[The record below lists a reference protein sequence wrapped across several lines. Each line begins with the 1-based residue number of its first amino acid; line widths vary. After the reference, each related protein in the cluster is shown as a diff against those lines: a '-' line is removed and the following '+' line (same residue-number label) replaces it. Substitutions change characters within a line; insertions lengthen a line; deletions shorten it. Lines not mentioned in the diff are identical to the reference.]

1 MANLSEIKKD
11 SNWGDTASTLN
22 SNFQN
27 MNVDLEK
34 VKSSTTKFKGYFT
47 TETALKNAYP
57 SPKVGEAAWVG
68 EPYPGTVYDVQVAGT
83 WHNTGKAPDTDS
95 VDLKDYARKEE
106 LTEVSNKV
114 AGINYVT
121 CDTAASTAAKTV
133 SITGLTSLTTGIR
146 LLVKMTNNNTAS
158 NATLNINSLGAKPL
172 YYDNERASSDN
183 SWEAGEVI
191 DVYYDGTNFYA
202 GNVQGGSSDGGNKT
216 LTWNTDAAT
225 TRKQVPLKYRKELLQ
240 ISYKDGEGNA
250 VNEQYIGTAFDDT
263 SWADDSN
270 WNRIYDSQY
279 HPIGEGK
286 NGVADFIVGYAI
298 YANTGEKTSYNS
310 NWKYYEVRVS
320 GYSTITCD
328 VAYSATGAGIAFYDQ
343 DGAFISGFTKST
355 DNYGENVSVDIP
367 DGAVTAKWAWSDVY
381 MPYKSEGKY
390 VLSKNENIPSESIA
404 YNDGT
409 QKDFNDRVN
418 GFFNNKGEKKTA
430 TLVKGYYIN
439 ASSGSIVSNNQWDY
453 FEANVEGCKKIY
465 CKVGFADSSANVGLA
480 FYDESDS
487 FISGYYKLVFEGSED
502 VELDIPDGAVT
513 ARWSWLNSKIQE
525 NNGAYSLNS
534 DINIDSSQVKYGT
547 QTQYEFNNEISS
559 KIENADLTEKTYM
572 ADSTSNYYVNANTGD
587 IVYSDAW
594 KYFEAD
600 IEGCKKISCKV
611 GWASNLTACVGIAF
625 YDESDTYISGYYLLG
640 ERQWK
645 YITIEVPENAVKARW
660 SWLSATT
667 GDHAPNPYTAN
678 NGEYTVA
685 KEKSLSDDS
694 DVIDHNTVNLLV
706 ADQIEKTFNDGVN
719 DFTPPNDGYS
729 MSNPIDAR
737 AGDWFTR
744 TGTET
749 GMIVVTDETDK
760 NGQRLYKSDGSTL
773 GASFQ
778 IPKDMDWVRYI
789 RLAVEEE
796 GANDGSVVICKGKYA
811 FTGSEKGDFLTIP
824 KLRVEK
830 RNLTNDLL
838 YIKNEDGSK
847 YFKVYV
853 DTDGNIKAKEVELAI
868 SDSELPTNWKTLTLQ
883 GSFNGSFDRFVI
895 MNTDF
900 LIDLSEDGPMKIKA
914 ISPAL
919 TSTYSNFEHFYTS
932 SGEGRYVVDTLQNVV
947 TNGKGITIFDG
958 DFNTIETNIEGG
970 DIHDFVYISDEHLI
984 ILSSATGTVEVPGG
998 SSTQI
1003 NGIVA
1008 KEIKKVNGVWK
1019 QIGYFSSIK
1028 YPQLCTDAFGEMSSS
1043 AIENHQN
1050 TIGLD
1055 YDGNLILNMRNW
1067 ESWIKIKRTEK
1078 SDGTVTLGSDTYD
1091 YDEAIIGRVGGRRN
1105 SGYIDSKRVLP
1116 EGFSF
1121 TDVPQSLTEV
1131 SDDDWED
1138 WQWFHCH
1145 DVKYWGM
1152 KKIDG
1157 QDYPTYTLF
1166 DNNMFTAASG
1176 TSGYNSTNKHNN
1188 SSNNPNGANNVSRVV
1203 QVSIDWDN
1211 HLIKDYR
1218 VYVIPKMY
1226 SSEQGGATMYE
1237 EGVISISYSYQGT
1250 FGLWDFRT
1258 ASTQVSGNVYTGAKQ
1273 LFLGK
1278 YTSYGY
1284 CYRANTYKIE

>member
-1 MANLSEIKKD
+1 MAKELSVLQQQAEAIKTEVNKGANTSSRIGGMFSD
-11 SNWGDTASTLN
+11 MLDYNE
-22 SNFQN
+22 
-27 MNVDLEK
+27 EK
-34 VKSSTTKFKGYFT
+34 
-47 TETALKNAYP
+47 
-57 SPKVGEAAWVG
+57 
-68 EPYPGTVYDVQVAGT
+68 
-83 WHNTGKAPDTDS
+83 
-95 VDLKDYARKEE
+95 RKE
-106 LTEVSNKV
+106 LSNKV

-133 SITGLTSLTTGIR
+133 SITELTSLTTGIR

-191 DVYYDGTNFYA
+191 DIYYDGTNFYS

-225 TRKQVPLKYRKELLQ
+225 TRKQVQLKDRKELLQ
-240 ISYKDGEGNA
+240 ISYKDGEGNSI
-250 VNEQYIGTAFDDT
+250 NEQYIGTAFDDT

-279 HPIGEGK
+279 HPIIRGK
-286 NGVADFIVGYAI
+286 GVADFIVGYAI
-298 YANTGEKTSYNS
+298 SANTGEKTSYNS
-310 NWKYYEVRVS
+310 NWKYYEVRVN

-328 VAYSATGAGIAFYDQ
+328 VAYSSSGIGIAFYDK
-343 DGAFISGFTKST
+343 DGVFISGFTKST

-381 MPYKSEGKY
+381 MPYKSEGEY
-390 VLSKNENIPSESIA
+390 ILSVNENISSEFIT
-404 YNDGT
+404 YNGET
-409 QKDFNDRVN
+409 QKDFNDRIN
-418 GFFNNKGEKKTA
+418 EFIENKGSENIAKS
-430 TLVKGYYIN
+430 TLYYAIN
-439 ASSGSIVSNNQWDY
+439 ASTGDIISSSDWEY
-453 FEANVEGCKKIY
+453 FEANVEGRKKLY
-465 CKVGFADSSANVGLA
+465 CKVGFSNTTHIGLA
-480 FYDESDS
+480 FYDENDS
-487 FISGYYKLVFEGSED
+487 FISGYYKSIFEGSED
-502 VELDIPDGAVT
+502 VELDIPENAVT
-513 ARWSWLNSKIQE
+513 ARWSWLLSKSEE
-525 NNGAYSLNS
+525 NNGEYMFDSELH
-534 DINIDSSQVKYGT
+534 IDASKVIYGS
-547 QTQYEFNNEISS
+547 QTQSEFNDSISN
-559 KIENADLTEKTYM
+559 KDLTEKTYQ
-572 ADSTSNYYVNANTGD
+572 AESTNTYYINSTNGD
-587 IVYSDAW
+587 IEYSDAW
-594 KYFEAD
+594 KYYEAD
-600 IEGCKKISCKV
+600 VEGCKTLSCKV
-611 GWASNLTACVGIAF
+611 GRGSSTSYSIGLAF
-625 YDESDTYISGYYLLG
+625 YDDSDTYISGYSKIGLNMWDYVTLD
-640 ERQWK
+640 
-645 YITIEVPENAVKARW
+645 VPDNAATVRW
-660 SWLSATT
+660 SWLKDDTSLSPSTSN
-667 GDHAPNPYTAN
+667 D
-678 NGEYTVA
+678 GEYTVT

-706 ADQIEKTFNDGVN
+706 ADQIEKTFNDGSN

-729 MSNPIDAR
+729 MSNPIDVK
-737 AGDWFTR
+737 AGDWITR

-749 GMIVVTDETDK
+749 GMIVVTDENDT

-811 FTGSEKGDFLTIP
+811 FTGSEKGNFLTIP

-883 GSFNGSFDRFVI
+883 GSFNGYFDRFVI

-900 LIDLSEDGPMKIKA
+900 LIDLSENGPMKIKA

-919 TSTYSNFEHFYTS
+919 TNMYSNFEHFYTS
-932 SGEGRYVVDTLQNVV
+932 DKGGRYVVDTIQNVV
-947 TNGKGITIFDG
+947 PNGKGITIFDG
-958 DFNTIETNIEGG
+958 DFNTIATNIEGG

-998 SSTQI
+998 SSTKI

-1008 KEIKKVNGVWK
+1008 KEIKKANGVWK

-1152 KKIDG
+1152 KNIDG

-1258 ASTQVSGNVYTGAKQ
+1258 ASTQVIGNVYTGAKQ

>member
-1 MANLSEIKKD
+1 MAKDFESLKQQALVIKNEVEDGANSSERVGGI
-11 SNWGDTASTLN
+11 
-22 SNFQN
+22 
-27 MNVDLEK
+27 LEDM
-34 VKSSTTKFKGYFT
+34 
-47 TETALKNAYP
+47 L
-57 SPKVGEAAWVG
+57 
-68 EPYPGTVYDVQVAGT
+68 
-83 WHNTGKAPDTDS
+83 
-95 VDLKDYARKEE
+95 DYNEEKRKE
-106 LTEVSNKV
+106 LSNKT
-114 AGINYVT
+114 AGVNYVT
-121 CDTAASTAAKTV
+121 CETAASTAAKTV

-191 DVYYDGTNFYA
+191 DVYYDGTNFYSS
-202 GNVQGGSSDGGNKT
+202 NVQGGSSDGGNRILEWKS
-216 LTWNTDAAT
+216 DAAT
-225 TRKQVPLKYRKELLQ
+225 TRKQVTLKDRKELLQ
-240 ISYKDGEGNA
+240 ISYKDGEGNSI
-250 VNEQYIGTAFDDT
+250 NEQYIGTAFDDT

-279 HPIGEGK
+279 HPIIEGK
-286 NGVADFIVGYAI
+286 GVADFIVGHAI
-298 YANTGEKTSYNS
+298 NANTGEKTSYDS
-310 NWKYYEVRVS
+310 SWKYCEVRVS

-328 VAYSATGAGIAFYDQ
+328 VAYSSSGIGIAFYDK
-343 DGAFISGFTKST
+343 DGAFISGFTKAT
-355 DNYGENVSVDIP
+355 NNYGENISVDIP
-367 DGAVTAKWAWSDVY
+367 DGAVTAKWPWSDNY
-381 MPYKSEGKY
+381 MPYKSEGEY
-390 VLSKNENIPSESIA
+390 ILSVNENIPSEFIT
-404 YNDGT
+404 YNGET
-409 QKDFNDRVN
+409 QKDFNDRIN
-418 GFFNNKGEKKTA
+418 EFIENKGSENIAKS
-430 TLVKGYYIN
+430 TLYYAIN
-439 ASSGSIVSNNQWDY
+439 ASTGDIISSSAWEY
-453 FEANVEGCKKIY
+453 FEANVEGRKKLY
-465 CKVGFADSSANVGLA
+465 CKVGFSNTTPIGLA
-480 FYDESDS
+480 FYDENDS
-487 FISGYYKLVFEGSED
+487 FISGYYKSIFEGSED
-502 VELDIPDGAVT
+502 VELDIPENAVT
-513 ARWSWLNSKIQE
+513 ARWSWILSKSEE
-525 NNGAYSLNS
+525 NNGEYMFDSELH
-534 DINIDSSQVKYGT
+534 IDASKVTYGS
-547 QTQYEFNNEISS
+547 QTQSEFNDSISN
-559 KIENADLTEKTYM
+559 KDLTEKTYQ
-572 ADSTSNYYVNANTGD
+572 AESTNSYYINSTNGD
-587 IVYSDAW
+587 ILYSDSW
-594 KYFEAD
+594 KYYEAD
-600 IEGCKKISCKV
+600 VEGCKTLSCKV
-611 GWASNLTACVGIAF
+611 GRGTSTSYSIGLAF
-625 YDESDTYISGYYLLG
+625 YDDSDTYISGYSKIGLNMWDYVTLD
-640 ERQWK
+640 
-645 YITIEVPENAVKARW
+645 VPDNAATVRW
-660 SWLSATT
+660 SWLKDDTSLSPSTS
-667 GDHAPNPYTAN
+667 N
-678 NGEYTVA
+678 NGEYTVT

-694 DVIDHNTVNLLV
+694 GVVDHYTVNLLV

-719 DFTPPNDGYS
+719 SFTPPNDGYS
-729 MSNPIDAR
+729 MSNPIDVK
-737 AGDWFTR
+737 AGDWITR

-749 GMIVVTDETDK
+749 GMIVVTDENDT

-853 DTDGNIKAKEVELAI
+853 DTDGNIRAKEVELAI

-883 GSFNGSFDRFVI
+883 GSFNGYFDRFVI
-895 MNTDF
+895 MNTEF
-900 LIDLSEDGPMKIKA
+900 LIDLSENGPMKIKT

-919 TSTYSNFEHFYTS
+919 TNMYSNFEHFYTS
-932 SGEGRYVVDTLQNVV
+932 DRKGRYVVDTAQNVV
-947 TNGKGITIFDG
+947 PKGKGITIFDG

-1008 KEIKKVNGVWK
+1008 KEIKKVKGVWK

-1055 YDGNLILNMRNW
+1055 YDGNIILNMRNW

-1121 TDVPQSLTEV
+1121 TDVPHSLTEV

-1152 KKIDG
+1152 KNING
-1157 QDYPTYTLF
+1157 QNYPTYTLF

-1258 ASTQVSGNVYTGAKQ
+1258 ASTKISGNVYTGAKQ

>member
-11 SNWGDTASTLN
+11 SNWGEAASTIN

-47 TETALKNAYP
+47 TETALKEAYP
-57 SPKVGEAAWVG
+57 SPKVGETAWVG
-68 EPYPGTVYDVQVAGT
+68 STYPGMVYDVQTDGA

-95 VDLKDYARKEE
+95 VDLTDYARKEE

-191 DVYYDGTNFYA
+191 DIYYDGTNFYS

-225 TRKQVPLKYRKELLQ
+225 TRKQVQLKDRKELLQ
-240 ISYKDGEGNA
+240 ISYKDGEGNSI
-250 VNEQYIGTAFDDT
+250 NEQYIGTAFDDT

-270 WNRIYDSQY
+270 WKRVYDSQY
-279 HPIGEGK
+279 HPVVESLTGTA
-286 NGVADFIVGYAI
+286 NFTSGYRVD
-298 YANTGEKTSYNS
+298 ANTGELKYTSEFKS
-310 NWKYYEVRVS
+310 CEVRVE
-320 GYSTITCD
+320 GYDNITTD
-328 VAYSATGAGIAFYDQ
+328 VAYSQSGTGIAFYDKE
-343 DGAFISGFTKST
+343 GTYISGFSKSV
-355 DNYGENVSVDIP
+355 NYYGENLSIDIP
-367 DGAVTAKWAWSDVY
+367 ENAVTAKWSWSDSLMAY
-381 MPYKSEGKY
+381 QSDGKY
-390 VLSKNENIPSESIA
+390 ILSIKESIPSEYVV
-404 YNDGT
+404 YNDET
-409 QKDFNDRVN
+409 QKDFNDRISE
-418 GFFNNKGEKKTA
+418 FIENKSEENVA
-430 TLVKGYYIN
+430 TSVTLKLIN
-439 ASSGSIVSNNQWDY
+439 ASTGEITSNDSWKY
-453 FEANVEGCKKIY
+453 FEANVNGHKKLY
-465 CKVGFADSSANVGLA
+465 CKVGFSNNKTLNVGLA
-480 FYDESDS
+480 FYDETDTY
-487 FISGYYKLVFEGSED
+487 ISGYYKLIYEGTED
-502 VELDIPDGAVT
+502 VGLDIPDNAVTARWSWIRSNEENNGEYRFDSELHIDASKVRYGEQTQSEFNDSISNKDFTEKTYVAGSTYNYFINASNGNIINSSAWKYFEADVEDCKEITCKVGFASSSNNVGLAFYDDSDTFISGYYVLNERGWENVTMEIPENAVT
-513 ARWSWLNSKIQE
+513 ARWSWL
-525 NNGAYSLNS
+525 
-534 DINIDSSQVKYGT
+534 
-547 QTQYEFNNEISS
+547 
-559 KIENADLTEKTYM
+559 
-572 ADSTSNYYVNANTGD
+572 
-587 IVYSDAW
+587 
-594 KYFEAD
+594 
-600 IEGCKKISCKV
+600 
-611 GWASNLTACVGIAF
+611 
-625 YDESDTYISGYYLLG
+625 
-640 ERQWK
+640 
-645 YITIEVPENAVKARW
+645 
-660 SWLSATT
+660 SATI
-667 GDHAPNPYTAN
+667 GDHTPNPYTSN
-678 NGEYTVA
+678 NGEYTVT
-685 KEKSLSDDS
+685 KKKSLSDDS
-694 DVIDHNTVNLLV
+694 DVIDHYTVNLLV
-706 ADQIEKTFNDGVN
+706 ADQLEKTFNDGVN

-749 GMIVVTDETDK
+749 GMIVVTDENDT
-760 NGQRLYKSDGSTL
+760 NGQRLYKSNGSTL

-778 IPKDMDWVRYI
+778 IPKDLDWVRYI
-789 RLAVEEE
+789 RLAVEDE

-838 YIKNEDGSK
+838 YIQNEDGSK
-847 YFKVYV
+847 NFKIYV

-868 SDSELPTNWKTLTLQ
+868 SDSELPTNWKKLTLQ
-883 GSFNGSFDRFVI
+883 GSFNGYFDRFVI

-932 SGEGRYVVDTLQNVV
+932 SREGRYVVDTLQNVV
-947 TNGKGITIFDG
+947 TNGKGITIFDD
-958 DFNTIETNIEGG
+958 DFNAIETNITGG
-970 DIHDFVYISDEHLI
+970 DIHDFVYIDDEHMI
-984 ILSSATGTVEVPGG
+984 ILSNQSGDVDIPDIGT
-998 SSTQI
+998 TFI
-1003 NGIVA
+1003 DGIVA
-1008 KEIKKVNGVWK
+1008 EEWKKNNGKWKKIGRFAAVN
-1019 QIGYFSSIK
+1019 
-1028 YPQLCTDAFGEMSSS
+1028 YPKLCTDAFGDLSKS
-1043 AIENHQN
+1043 AIDNHQN

-1067 ESWIKIKRTEK
+1067 DSFIKIKRTEK

-1116 EGFSF
+1116 EGFSY

-1152 KKIDG
+1152 KNIDG

-1166 DNNMFTAASG
+1166 DNNMRTGAGAPAGS
-1176 TSGYNSTNKHNN
+1176 NATNKHND
-1188 SSNNPNGANNVSRVV
+1188 SATDPNGDNNVSRVV
-1203 QVSIDWDN
+1203 QISIDWDN

>member
-1 MANLSEIKKD
+1 MDKKI
-11 SNWGDTASTLN
+11 
-22 SNFQN
+22 
-27 MNVDLEK
+27 
-34 VKSSTTKFKGYFT
+34 
-47 TETALKNAYP
+47 
-57 SPKVGEAAWVG
+57 
-68 EPYPGTVYDVQVAGT
+68 
-83 WHNTGKAPDTDS
+83 
-95 VDLKDYARKEE
+95 
-106 LTEVSNKV
+106 
-114 AGINYVT
+114 AGIISNSGYVACT
-121 CDTAASTAAKTV
+121 TAANTVAKTV
-133 SITGLTSLTTGIR
+133 TQANFSLSTNCR
-146 LLVKMTNNNTAS
+146 LIVKMTNYNTAASPTLNVNNT
-158 NATLNINSLGAKPL
+158 GAKPL
-172 YYDNERASSDN
+172 YYNGEVASADNT
-183 SWEAGEVI
+183 WEAGEVL
-191 DVYYDGTNFYA
+191 DVYYDGTNYQA
-202 GNVQGGSSDGGNKT
+202 SNVQGGSSDGGNKT

-225 TRKQVPLKYRKELLQ
+225 TRKQVQLKDRKELLQ
-240 ISYKDGEGNA
+240 ISYKDVEGNSI
-250 VNEQYIGTAFDDT
+250 NEQYIGTVFDDT

-279 HPIGEGK
+279 HPYSLTGTAK
-286 NGVADFIVGYAI
+286 FKSNYRVD
-298 YANTGEKTSYNS
+298 ANTGELQYNS
-310 NWKYYEVRVS
+310 DFKYCKVRVV
-320 GYSTITCD
+320 GYDIIIAD
-328 VAYSATGAGIAFYDQ
+328 VAYSLSGTGIAFYDK
-343 DGAFISGFTKST
+343 DETFISGFSKFT
-355 DNYGENVSVDIP
+355 NYLGEKLYIDIP
-367 DGAVTAKWAWSDVY
+367 ENAVTAKWSWSDSLMTY
-381 MPYKSEGKY
+381 ESDGEYTLLTKGS
-390 VLSKNENIPSESIA
+390 IPSESVA
-404 YNDGT
+404 YKDGT
-409 QKDFNDRVN
+409 QKDFNDKINDVIET
-418 GFFNNKGEKKTA
+418 KGNENLAKSVLSKA
-430 TLVKGYYIN
+430 IN
-439 ASSGSIVSNNQWDY
+439 ASNGELISNSGWEY
-453 FEANVEGCKKIY
+453 FEANVQGHKKLYCRVGFADNRTTCAGLAFYDNEGGYISGYYKILFEGSEDVELNIPENAVTARWSWLLSKRSDNNGEY
-465 CKVGFADSSANVGLA
+465 RFDSEPHIDASKIVYGSKTQSEFNDSISMANHIYIADAIKDYSINASNGNIINNNAWKYYEANVENCRKISCKVGFASSGNNVGLA
-480 FYDESDS
+480 FYDENDT
-487 FISGYYKLVFEGSED
+487 FISGYYKLIERGWEYVTID
-502 VELDIPDGAVT
+502 VPSNAVT
-513 ARWSWLNSKIQE
+513 ARW
-525 NNGAYSLNS
+525 
-534 DINIDSSQVKYGT
+534 
-547 QTQYEFNNEISS
+547 
-559 KIENADLTEKTYM
+559 
-572 ADSTSNYYVNANTGD
+572 
-587 IVYSDAW
+587 
-594 KYFEAD
+594 
-600 IEGCKKISCKV
+600 
-611 GWASNLTACVGIAF
+611 
-625 YDESDTYISGYYLLG
+625 
-640 ERQWK
+640 
-645 YITIEVPENAVKARW
+645 P
-660 SWLSATT
+660 WLSATT

-678 NGEYTVA
+678 NGEYTVT

-719 DFTPPNDGYS
+719 SFTPPNDGYS

-749 GMIVVTDETDK
+749 GMIVVTDENDT
-760 NGQRLYKSDGSTL
+760 NGQRLYKSNGSTL

-778 IPKDMDWVRYI
+778 IPKDLDWVRYI
-789 RLAVEEE
+789 RLAVSEE
-796 GANDGSVVICKGKYA
+796 GASDGSVAICKGKYA

-830 RNLTNDLL
+830 RNLTNDLI
-838 YIKNEDGSK
+838 YVQNEDGSK
-847 YFKVYV
+847 YYKIYI
-853 DTDGNIKAKEVELAI
+853 DDDGAIKAKEVELAI
-868 SDSELPTNWKTLTLQ
+868 PDSELPTNWKVIKLQ
-883 GSFNGSFDRFVI
+883 GSFNGYFDRFVI

-900 LIDLSEDGPMKIKA
+900 LIDLSEEGPMKIKA

-919 TSTYSNFEHFYTS
+919 TSTYSNFEHFYAS
-932 SGEGRYVVDTLQNVV
+932 DGKGRYVVDTLQNVV
-947 TNGKGITIFDG
+947 DSGKGITIFDG
-958 DFNTIETNIEGG
+958 DFNTIETNISGG
-970 DIHDFVYISDEHLI
+970 DIHDFVYISDDHLI
-984 ILSSATGTVEVPGG
+984 ILTDEAANVEVPGG
-998 SSTQI
+998 STKLI
-1003 NGIVA
+1003 RGIAA

-1067 ESWIKIKRTEK
+1067 ESWIKIKRTENH
-1078 SDGTVTLGSDTYD
+1078 DDTVTLGSDTYD

-1152 KKIDG
+1152 KNIDG

-1237 EGVISISYSYQGT
+1237 EGVISISYSYQGM

-1258 ASTQVSGNVYTGAKQ
+1258 ASTKISGNVYTGAKQ

-1284 CYRANTYKIE
+1284 CYRANTYKKI

>member
-1 MANLSEIKKD
+1 MAKDFESLKQQALVIKNEVEDGANSSERIGGMFSD
-11 SNWGDTASTLN
+11 ML
-22 SNFQN
+22 
-27 MNVDLEK
+27 
-34 VKSSTTKFKGYFT
+34 
-47 TETALKNAYP
+47 
-57 SPKVGEAAWVG
+57 
-68 EPYPGTVYDVQVAGT
+68 
-83 WHNTGKAPDTDS
+83 
-95 VDLKDYARKEE
+95 DYNEEERKEI
-106 LTEVSNKV
+106 SNKT
-114 AGINYVT
+114 AGVNYLT

-191 DVYYDGTNFYA
+191 DIYYDGANFYSS
-202 GNVQGGSSDGGNKT
+202 NVQGGSSDGGNKT

-225 TRKQVPLKYRKELLQ
+225 TRKQVQLKDRKELL
-240 ISYKDGEGNA
+240 IVSYKDGEGNA

-263 SWADDSN
+263 NWANETN
-270 WNRIYDSQY
+270 WVRVYDSDFNDSVKDFFSVW
-279 HPIGEGK
+279 GEENTATFVSDK
-286 NGVADFIVGYAI
+286 YVKADTGDIVENI
-298 YANTGEKTSYNS
+298 Q
-310 NWKYYEVRVS
+310 WKYYEASVKGYKKISCKVGFANSSSNVGLSFYDENDTYIS
-320 GYSTITCD
+320 GYYKLINEGSED
-328 VAYSATGAGIAFYDQ
+328 V
-343 DGAFISGFTKST
+343 
-355 DNYGENVSVDIP
+355 ELEIP
-367 DGAVTAKWAWSDVY
+367 DGAVTARWSWLHKHTEY
-381 MPYKSEGKY
+381 NGEYKLQLTTTTSVDSSKIKY
-390 VLSKNENIPSESIA
+390 GSM
-404 YNDGT
+404 T
-409 QKDFNDRVN
+409 QGEFNDSVLD
-418 GFFNNKGEKKTA
+418 KIESVDLTEKTYVADSTA
-430 TLVKGYYIN
+430 GYYVKADTGDIVGSSAWKYYEASVKGY
-439 ASSGSIVSNNQWDY
+439 
-453 FEANVEGCKKIY
+453 KKIL
-465 CKVGFADSSANVGLA
+465 CRVGFAETAANVGIA
-480 FYDESDS
+480 FYDESDT
-487 FISGYYKLVFEGSED
+487 FISGYYQLIFEGYED
-502 VELDIPDGAVT
+502 VELEIPDGAVT
-513 ARWSWLNSKIQE
+513 ARWSWLNSKESE
-525 NNGAYSLNS
+525 NDGTYS
-534 DINIDSSQVKYGT
+534 II
-547 QTQYEFNNEISS
+547 
-559 KIENADLTEKTYM
+559 
-572 ADSTSNYYVNANTGD
+572 
-587 IVYSDAW
+587 
-594 KYFEAD
+594 
-600 IEGCKKISCKV
+600 C
-611 GWASNLTACVGIAF
+611 
-625 YDESDTYISGYYLLG
+625 
-640 ERQWK
+640 
-645 YITIEVPENAVKARW
+645 
-660 SWLSATT
+660 
-667 GDHAPNPYTAN
+667 
-678 NGEYTVA
+678 
-685 KEKSLSDDS
+685 EKSLSDDS
-694 DVIDHNTVNLLV
+694 DVIDHNTANLLIPGK
-706 ADQIEKTFNDGVN
+706 IEKTFNDGVN
-719 DFTPPNDGYS
+719 SFTPPNDGYS
-729 MSNPIDAR
+729 MSNPITAR
-737 AGDWFTR
+737 AGDWITR

-749 GMIVVTDETDK
+749 GMIVVTDENDT

-778 IPKDMDWVRYI
+778 IPKDLEWVRYI

-838 YIKNEDGSK
+838 YIQNEDGSK

-853 DTDGNIKAKEVELAI
+853 DADGNIKAKEVDLVI
-868 SDSELPTNWKTLTLQ
+868 SESELPTNWKTLTLQ
-883 GSFNGSFDRFVI
+883 GSFNGYFDRFVI

-932 SGEGRYVVDTLQNVV
+932 DGKGRYVVDTLQNVV
-947 TNGKGITIFDG
+947 DSGKGITIFDN
-958 DFNTIETNIEGG
+958 DFNVVETNITGG
-970 DIHDFVYISDEHLI
+970 DIHDFEYISDDHLI
-984 ILSSATGTVEVPGG
+984 ILTSEVANVEVPGG
-998 SSTQI
+998 STKSI
-1003 NGIVA
+1003 RGIA
-1008 KEIKKVNGVWK
+1008 ASEIKKIDGVWRK
-1019 QIGYFSSIK
+1019 IGYFAAIK
-1028 YPQLCTDAFGEMSSS
+1028 YPQLCTDAFGDMSTD
-1043 AIENHQN
+1043 AIDNHHN
-1050 TIGLD
+1050 TVGLD

-1067 ESWIKIKRTEK
+1067 DSFIKVKRTENH
-1078 SDGTVTLGSDTYD
+1078 DGTVTLGSDTYD

-1152 KKIDG
+1152 KNIDG
-1157 QDYPTYTLF
+1157 KDYPTYTLF
-1166 DNNMFTAASG
+1166 DNNMFTG
-1176 TSGYNSTNKHNN
+1176 TSEAPNSYNATNKHNN
-1188 SSNNPNGANNVSRVV
+1188 SSTNPNGANNVSRVV
-1203 QVSIDWDN
+1203 QISVDWDN

>member
-1 MANLSEIKKD
+1 MAKDFESLKQQALVIKNEVEDGANSSERIGGMFSD
-11 SNWGDTASTLN
+11 MLDY
-22 SNFQN
+22 
-27 MNVDLEK
+27 DEEK
-34 VKSSTTKFKGYFT
+34 
-47 TETALKNAYP
+47 
-57 SPKVGEAAWVG
+57 
-68 EPYPGTVYDVQVAGT
+68 
-83 WHNTGKAPDTDS
+83 
-95 VDLKDYARKEE
+95 RKE
-106 LTEVSNKV
+106 LSNKTAAV
-114 AGINYVT
+114 NYLT
-121 CDTAASTAAKTV
+121 CETEASTAAKTV

-225 TRKQVPLKYRKELLQ
+225 TRKQVPLKDRKELLQ
-240 ISYKDGEGNA
+240 ISYKDGEGNSI
-250 VNEQYIGTAFDDT
+250 NEQYIGTAFDDT

-286 NGVADFIVGYAI
+286 NGVANFIVGYAI

-328 VAYSATGAGIAFYDQ
+328 VAYSSSGIGIAFYDK

-367 DGAVTAKWAWSDVY
+367 DGAVTAKWPWSDVY

-390 VLSKNENIPSESIA
+390 VLSKNENIPSENIT
-404 YNDGT
+404 YKEGT
-409 QKDFNDRVN
+409 QKDFNDNVE
-418 GFFNNKGEKKTA
+418 GFFSGWRKENTANFVRNKC
-430 TLVKGYYIN
+430 IN
-439 ASSGSIVSNNQWDY
+439 ATTGVIVNSEAWKY
-453 FEANVEGCKKIY
+453 YEANVEGFKKIS
-465 CKVGFADSSANVGLA
+465 CKVGFSNLTPIGLA
-480 FYDESDS
+480 FYDESDTY
-487 FISGYYKLVFEGSED
+487 ISGYYQLIFEGSED
-502 VELDIPDGAVT
+502 VELDIPENAVT
-513 ARWSWLNSKIQE
+513 ARWSWLNSKSSE
-525 NNGAYSLNS
+525 YNGTYKFNS
-534 DINIDSSQVKYGT
+534 DIQIDSSQIKYGT

-559 KIENADLTEKTYM
+559 KIGNADLTEKTYM
-572 ADSTSNYYVNANTGD
+572 ADSTSNYCINANTGD

-594 KYFEAD
+594 KYYEANV
-600 IEGCKKISCKV
+600 EGCKKISCKV
-611 GWASNLTACVGIAF
+611 GWGTSSTNSIGLAF

-660 SWLSATT
+660 SWLIATT

-678 NGEYTVA
+678 NGEYTVT

-694 DVIDHNTVNLLV
+694 GVVDHYTVNLLV

-719 DFTPPNDGYS
+719 SFTPPNDGYS

-749 GMIVVTDETDK
+749 GMIVVTDENDK

-883 GSFNGSFDRFVI
+883 GSFNGYFDRFVI

-932 SGEGRYVVDTLQNVV
+932 DGKGRYVVDTGQNVV
-947 TNGKGITIFDG
+947 TNGKGITIFDD
-958 DFNTIETNIEGG
+958 DFNTIETNINGG
-970 DIHDFVYISDEHLI
+970 DMHDFVYISDDHLI
-984 ILSSATGTVEVPGG
+984 ILAGETGDVDIPGVG
-998 SSTQI
+998 TKSI

-1008 KEIKKVNGVWK
+1008 VEFKKSGGSWK
-1019 QIGYFSSIK
+1019 SIGRFSAIK
-1028 YPQLCTDAFGEMSSS
+1028 YPQLCTDAFGDLSSG
-1043 AIENHQN
+1043 AIDNHQN

-1067 ESWIKIKRTEK
+1067 DSFIKVKRTENP
-1078 SDGTVTLGSDTYD
+1078 DGTVTLGSDTYD

-1131 SDDDWED
+1131 SADNWED

-1152 KKIDG
+1152 KNIDG
-1157 QDYPTYTLF
+1157 KDYPTYTLF
-1166 DNNMFTAASG
+1166 DNNMWTGGG
-1176 TSGYNSTNKHNN
+1176 TPSYNATNKHNN
-1188 SSNNPNGANNVSRVV
+1188 SSTNPNGANNVSRVV

-1258 ASTQVSGNVYTGAKQ
+1258 ASTLVSGNVYTGAKQ

>member
-11 SNWGDTASTLN
+11 SNWGEAASTIN

-34 VKSSTTKFKGYFT
+34 VKSATTKFRGYFT
-47 TETALKNAYP
+47 SETVLKQKYP
-57 SPKVGEAAWVG
+57 SPQVGDTAYVG

-95 VDLKDYARKEE
+95 VDLTDYARKEE

-133 SITGLTSLTTGIR
+133 LINGLTSLTTGIR

-191 DVYYDGTNFYA
+191 DIYYDGTNFYS

-225 TRKQVPLKYRKELLQ
+225 TRKQVQLKDRKELLQ
-240 ISYKDGEGNA
+240 ISYKDGEGNSI
-250 VNEQYIGTAFDDT
+250 NEQYIGTAFDDT

-279 HPIGEGK
+279 HPIIEGK
-286 NGVADFIVGYAI
+286 GVADFIVGYAI
-298 YANTGEKTSYNS
+298 NANTGEKTSYDS
-310 NWKYYEVRVS
+310 SWKYCEVRVS

-328 VAYSATGAGIAFYDQ
+328 VAYSSSGIGIAFYDK
-343 DGAFISGFTKST
+343 DGAFISGFTKAT
-355 DNYGENVSVDIP
+355 NNYGENISVDIP
-367 DGAVTAKWAWSDVY
+367 DGAVTAKWPWSDTY
-381 MPYKSEGKY
+381 MPYKSEGEY
-390 VLSKNENIPSESIA
+390 ILSVNENIPSEFIT
-404 YNDGT
+404 YNGET
-409 QKDFNDRVN
+409 QKDFNDRIN
-418 GFFNNKGEKKTA
+418 EFIENKGSENIAKS
-430 TLVKGYYIN
+430 TLYYVIN
-439 ASSGSIVSNNQWDY
+439 ASTGDIISSSAWEY
-453 FEANVEGCKKIY
+453 FEANVEGRKKLY
-465 CKVGFADSSANVGLA
+465 CKVGFSNTTPIGLA
-480 FYDESDS
+480 FYDENDS
-487 FISGYYKLVFEGSED
+487 FISGYYKSIFEGSED
-502 VELDIPDGAVT
+502 VELDIPENAVT
-513 ARWSWLNSKIQE
+513 ARWSWILSKSEE
-525 NNGAYSLNS
+525 NNGEYMFDSELH
-534 DINIDSSQVKYGT
+534 IDASKVTYGS
-547 QTQYEFNNEISS
+547 QTQSEFNDSISN
-559 KIENADLTEKTYM
+559 KDLTEKTYQ
-572 ADSTSNYYVNANTGD
+572 AESTNSYYINSTNGD
-587 IVYSDAW
+587 IGYSDSW
-594 KYFEAD
+594 KYYEAD
-600 IEGCKKISCKV
+600 VEGCKTLSCKV
-611 GWASNLTACVGIAF
+611 GRGTSTSYSIGLAF
-625 YDESDTYISGYYLLG
+625 YDDSDTYISGYSKIGLNMWDYVTLD
-640 ERQWK
+640 
-645 YITIEVPENAVKARW
+645 VPDNAATVRW
-660 SWLSATT
+660 SWLKDDTSLSPSTS
-667 GDHAPNPYTAN
+667 N
-678 NGEYTVA
+678 NGEYTVT

-706 ADQIEKTFNDGVN
+706 ADQIEKTFNDGTN

-729 MSNPIDAR
+729 MSNPIDVK
-737 AGDWFTR
+737 AGDWITR

-749 GMIVVTDETDK
+749 GMIVVTDENDT

-796 GANDGSVVICKGKYA
+796 GANDGSVAICKGKYA

-830 RNLTNDLL
+830 RNLTNDLI
-838 YIKNEDGSK
+838 YVQNEDGSK

-868 SDSELPTNWKTLTLQ
+868 PDSELPTNWKVIKLQ
-883 GSFNGSFDRFVI
+883 GSFNGYFDRFVI

-900 LIDLSEDGPMKIKA
+900 LIDLSEEGPMKIKA

-919 TSTYSNFEHFYTS
+919 TNMYSNFEHFYTS
-932 SGEGRYVVDTLQNVV
+932 DGKGRYVVDTRQNVV

-958 DFNTIETNIEGG
+958 NFNTIETNIEGG
-970 DIHDFVYISDEHLI
+970 DIHDFVYISDDHLI

-1008 KEIKKVNGVWK
+1008 KEIKKVKGVWK

-1067 ESWIKIKRTEK
+1067 ESWIKVKRTENH
-1078 SDGTVTLGSDTYD
+1078 DGTVTLGSDTYD

-1152 KKIDG
+1152 KNIDG

-1258 ASTQVSGNVYTGAKQ
+1258 ASTKISGNVYTGAKQ

-1284 CYRANTYKIE
+1284 CYRANTYKI